1 MRTRAERRVAARYRW
16 DRLKVSFWFAPAL
29 MALGAVLLAWVMY
42 WVDSLVPNAALE
54 NSHFVLAGTPGEL
67 RSALLGVA
75 GTVLATAGVVFTL
88 LTLPLSTV
96 AAQYGSRLL
105 RLFLGDRTTQLVL
118 GMFVGTFVY
127 CIAAALSIPPAGVVP
142 ESPQLTATLGL
153 YLMLATFATLIVL
166 VQHISTMLQAPNIA
180 AAAGAE
186 LFDAVSGEIPDQVT
200 SGADGK
206 GESDGKGGF
215 ETRLAPD
222 AQGAPV
228 SPIVK
233 DTVLETEGYP
243 VRAKKAGYIQYIDP
257 EIMLTLARE
266 KDLVIRLLH
275 KPGQFVRRG
284 AEVAL
289 VWPAGRVDEQFD
301 KLIRRAFQIGNGRT
315 PTQDVEYAVNQLT
328 EMAVRAMSPAI
339 NDPFTAMTCLDYLG
353 EGLVMFIR
361 QGEQSTRYFHLDG
374 RLSFVLEPV
383 TFDEL
388 LSAAF
393 DMLRHAS
400 CDNASVLLHMLK
412 VIDLI
417 GQEAQAPAARQHL
430 LRHVSL
436 IQAES
441 QVGNLIEQDR
451 QAIRRSAEA
460 LLARLEVTPSPIEIG
475 V

>member
-1 MRTRAERRVAARYRW
+1 
-16 DRLKVSFWFAPAL
+16 
-29 MALGAVLLAWVMY
+29 
-42 WVDSLVPNAALE
+42 
-54 NSHFVLAGTPGEL
+54 
-67 RSALLGVA
+67 
-75 GTVLATAGVVFTL
+75 
-88 LTLPLSTV
+88 
-96 AAQYGSRLL
+96 
-105 RLFLGDRTTQLVL
+105 
-118 GMFVGTFVY
+118 
-127 CIAAALSIPPAGVVP
+127 
-142 ESPQLTATLGL
+142 
-153 YLMLATFATLIVL
+153 MLATFATLIVL

-186 LFDAVSGEIPDQVT
+186 LLDAVSAEIPDEVT
-200 SGADGK
+200 SGDGGK

-215 ETRLAPD
+215 QTRPDPD

-228 SPIVK
+228 APTVK

-266 KDLVIRLLH
+266 KNLVIRLLR
-275 KPGQFVRRG
+275 KPGHFVRRG
-284 AEVAL
+284 AVVAL
-289 VWPAGRVDEQFD
+289 VWPAGRVDERLD

-315 PTQDVEYAVNQLT
+315 PTQDVEYAVNQLV

-353 EGLVMFIR
+353 EGLALFIR

-400 CDNASVLLHMLK
+400 CDNASVLLHMLE
-412 VIDLI
+412 VIDVI
-417 GQEAQAPAARQHL
+417 GQEAQAPEARQQL

>member
-1 MRTRAERRVAARYRW
+1 V
-16 DRLKVSFWFAPAL
+16 
-29 MALGAVLLAWVMY
+29 
-42 WVDSLVPNAALE
+42 
-54 NSHFVLAGTPGEL
+54 
-67 RSALLGVA
+67 
-75 GTVLATAGVVFTL
+75 
-88 LTLPLSTV
+88 
-96 AAQYGSRLL
+96 
-105 RLFLGDRTTQLVL
+105 
-118 GMFVGTFVY
+118 
-127 CIAAALSIPPAGVVP
+127 
-142 ESPQLTATLGL
+142 

-186 LFDAVSGEIPDQVT
+186 LMEVVRTEIPDEGV
-200 SGADGK
+200 SGDGGK
-206 GESDGKGGF
+206 GEF
-215 ETRLAPD
+215 ETRSASDSRSAP
-222 AQGAPV
+222 ATEA
-228 SPIVK
+228 VK
-233 DTVLETEGYP
+233 NMVLETEGYP

-289 VWPAGRVDEQFD
+289 VWPAGRVDAQLD

-315 PTQDVEYAVNQLT
+315 PTQDVKYAVNQLV

-361 QGEQSTRYFHLDG
+361 QGEQSTRDFHPDG

-388 LSAAF
+388 LSGAF

-400 CDNASVLLHMLK
+400 CDNASVLLHMLA
-412 VIDLI
+412 VIDVI
-417 GQEAQAPAARQHL
+417 GREAKAPEARRL
-430 LRHVSL
+430 LLNHVCL

-441 QVGNLIEQDR
+441 QAGDLIEQDR
-451 QAIRRSAEA
+451 QAIQLRGQA
-460 LLARLEVTPSPIEIG
+460 LRAKLADTA
-475 V
+475 